1 MSSPTAF
8 QRLAEF
14 LQNQMRMSHIYQPL
28 MLKLLLEQD
37 GRASTREIAAAF
49 LSHDESQ
56 LDYYETITNRM
67 PGAVLKRHG
76 LMSRDG
82 DGRSA
87 QGSLGENEK
96 VLGETTS
103 GDKKGLKTGS
113 NDGR

>member
-14 LQNQMRMSHIYQPL
+14 LQNQMRMSHIYQR
-28 MLKLLLEQD
+28 K
-37 GRASTREIAAAF
+37 IAAAF

-56 LDYYETITNRM
+56 FDYYETITNRM
-67 PGAVLKRHG
+67 PGAVLKSHG

-103 GDKKGLKTGS
+103 GYKKGLKTGS